1 MPLSR
6 ALIRQA
12 TYPRRIAWKSAI
24 VGSLFFLLLTS
35 VLLIQTQHHRKQQHK
50 QLLIDSSTDFQH
62 SVNALISDTLIPLLP
77 LVKSECYIVNHEL
90 TARAAFAGDIRAIIL
105 VKDGNAFCSSATGS
119 FFQPLSALSPRT
131 DPTRERDIR
140 LLPGTPMQPTKP
152 AMAIWIKQPGTQ
164 QSGLFVTLN
173 VSLSPYQL
181 KASSHPEITG
191 IALLAHNTALT
202 SWQPTLVRNHL
213 IPSPLM
219 QTPMDGLPFQ
229 FALYGSTLS
238 ASDYQTIML
247 ISLLF
252 ALIVSG
258 MSWVLLSRVRRPGK
272 EITMG
277 IRRGEFHVEYQPI
290 ITAADRQSYGIE
302 ALLRWTHP
310 SGEAISPDIFISY
323 AEAQN
328 QIIPLTRHLFELVAR
343 DAHLLRHTLPKGT
356 CISLNISPLHLGACS
371 FRDDV
376 LYWQDSMPHDHF
388 QYVFEITERAVVENS
403 NAAALFNWLHQRG
416 IKIAVDDFGT
426 GHSALIYLEK
436 YAFDYL
442 KIDRGFVQ
450 SIGTE
455 TITSPVLD
463 TVLQLSKKLN
473 LMSVAE
479 GVETDEQASWLINRG
494 VTHLQGY
501 LFSRPLPP
509 EQVKA
514 FFLRQTS
521 QSISL

>member
-12 TYPRRIAWKSAI
+12 TYPRRIAWNSAI

-35 VLLIQTQHHRKQQHK
+35 VLLTETQHQRENQHK
-50 QLLIDSSTDFQH
+50 QLLIDSSNDFQRH
-62 SVNALISDTLIPLLP
+62 VATLITDTLSPLLP
-77 LVKSECYIVNHEL
+77 FVKSECYIGNHEL

-119 FFQPLSALSPRT
+119 FFQPLSAISART
-131 DPTRERDIR
+131 DTTRDRDIR

-152 AMAIWIKQPGTQ
+152 VLAIWIKQPGTL
-164 QSGLFVTLN
+164 QSGIFTTLN
-173 VSLSPYQL
+173 LSLADYQI

-191 IALLAHNTALT
+191 IAILAHNTAMT
-202 SWQPTLVRNHL
+202 SWQTTLVRNHQL
-213 IPSPLM
+213 PPPLT
-219 QTPMDGLPFQ
+219 QITMDGLPFQ

-238 ASDYQTIML
+238 AGDFQTIML
-247 ISLLF
+247 SSLL
-252 ALIVSG
+252 
-258 MSWVLLSRVRRPGK
+258 MSLLAGCTCWFLLTRVQRPGK
-272 EITMG
+272 EITLG
-277 IRRGEFHVEYQPI
+277 IRRGEFRVEYQPL
-290 ITAADRQSYGIE
+290 ITAQDGKSYGME

-310 SGEAISPDIFISY
+310 SGETVSPDIFISY

-343 DAHLLRHTLPKGT
+343 DAHQLRHSLPKGT
-356 CISLNISPLHLGACS
+356 CLSLNISPLHLSACS

-376 LYWQDSMPHDHF
+376 LYWQDNMPHDHF
-388 QYVFEITERAVVENS
+388 QYVFEITERAVVENG
-403 NAAALFNWLHQRG
+403 NATELFHWLHQRG

-436 YAFDYL
+436 YPFDYL

-463 TVLQLSKKLN
+463 TVLQLAKRLN

-501 LFSRPLPP
+501 FFSRPLRP
-509 EQVKA
+509 EQVRDY
-514 FFLRQTS
+514 FQRQNS
-521 QSISL
+521 QPTR

>member
-12 TYPRRIAWKSAI
+12 TYPRRIAWNSAI

-35 VLLIQTQHHRKQQHK
+35 VLLTETQHQRENQHK
-50 QLLIDSSTDFQH
+50 QLLIDSSNDFQRH
-62 SVNALISDTLIPLLP
+62 VATLITDTLSPLLP
-77 LVKSECYIVNHEL
+77 FVQSECYIGNHEL

-119 FFQPLSALSPRT
+119 FFQPLSAISART
-131 DPTRERDIR
+131 DTTRDRDIR

-152 AMAIWIKQPGTQ
+152 VLAIWIKQPGTL
-164 QSGLFVTLN
+164 QSGIFTTLN
-173 VSLSPYQL
+173 LSLADYQI

-191 IALLAHNTALT
+191 IAILAHNTAMT
-202 SWQPTLVRNHL
+202 SWQTTLVRNHQL
-213 IPSPLM
+213 PPPLT
-219 QTPMDGLPFQ
+219 QITMDGLPFQ

-238 ASDYQTIML
+238 AGDFQTIML
-247 ISLLF
+247 SSLL
-252 ALIVSG
+252 
-258 MSWVLLSRVRRPGK
+258 MSLLAGCTCWFLLTRVQRPGK
-272 EITMG
+272 EITLG
-277 IRRGEFHVEYQPI
+277 IRRGEFRVEYQPL
-290 ITAADRQSYGIE
+290 ITAQDGKSYGME

-310 SGEAISPDIFISY
+310 SGETVSPDIFISY

-343 DAHLLRHTLPKGT
+343 DAHQLRHSLPKGT
-356 CISLNISPLHLGACS
+356 CLSLNISPLHLSACS

-376 LYWQDSMPHDHF
+376 LYWQDNMPHDHF
-388 QYVFEITERAVVENS
+388 QYVFEITERAVVENG
-403 NAAALFNWLHQRG
+403 NATELFHWLHQRG

-436 YAFDYL
+436 YPFDYL

-463 TVLQLSKKLN
+463 TVLQLAKRLN

-501 LFSRPLPP
+501 FFSRPLRP
-509 EQVKA
+509 EQVRDY
-514 FFLRQTS
+514 FQRQNS
-521 QSISL
+521 QPMR

>member
-12 TYPRRIAWKSAI
+12 TYPRRIAWNSAI

-35 VLLIQTQHHRKQQHK
+35 VLLTETQHQRENQHK
-50 QLLIDSSTDFQH
+50 QLLIDSSNDFQRH
-62 SVNALISDTLIPLLP
+62 VATLITDTLSPLLP
-77 LVKSECYIVNHEL
+77 FVQSECYIGNHEL

-119 FFQPLSALSPRT
+119 FFQPLSAISART
-131 DPTRERDIR
+131 DTTRDRDIR

-152 AMAIWIKQPGTQ
+152 VLAIWIKQPGTL
-164 QSGLFVTLN
+164 QSGIFTTLN
-173 VSLSPYQL
+173 LSLADYQI

-191 IALLAHNTALT
+191 IAILAHNTAMT
-202 SWQPTLVRNHL
+202 SWQTTLVRNHQL
-213 IPSPLM
+213 PPPLT
-219 QTPMDGLPFQ
+219 QITMDGLPFQ

-238 ASDYQTIML
+238 AGDFQTIML
-247 ISLLF
+247 SSLL
-252 ALIVSG
+252 
-258 MSWVLLSRVRRPGK
+258 MSLLAGCTCWFLLTRVQRPGK
-272 EITMG
+272 EITLG
-277 IRRGEFHVEYQPI
+277 IRRGEFRVEYQPL
-290 ITAADRQSYGIE
+290 ITAQDGKSYGME

-310 SGEAISPDIFISY
+310 SGETVSPDIFISY

-343 DAHLLRHTLPKGT
+343 DAHQLRHSLPKGT
-356 CISLNISPLHLGACS
+356 CLSLNISPLHLSACS

-376 LYWQDSMPHDHF
+376 LYWQDNMPHDHF
-388 QYVFEITERAVVENS
+388 QYVFEITERAVVENG
-403 NAAALFNWLHQRG
+403 NATELFHWLHQRG

-436 YAFDYL
+436 YPFDYL

-463 TVLQLSKKLN
+463 TVLQLAKRLN

-501 LFSRPLPP
+501 FFSRPLRP
-509 EQVKA
+509 EQVKDY
-514 FFLRQTS
+514 FQRQNS
-521 QSISL
+521 QPTR

>member
-12 TYPRRIAWKSAI
+12 TYPRRIAWNSAI

-35 VLLIQTQHHRKQQHK
+35 VLLTETQHQRENQHK
-50 QLLIDSSTDFQH
+50 HLLIDSSNDFQRH
-62 SVNALISDTLIPLLP
+62 VATLITDTLSPLLP
-77 LVKSECYIVNHEL
+77 FVQSECYIGNHEL

-119 FFQPLSALSPRT
+119 FFQPLSAISART
-131 DPTRERDIR
+131 DTTRDRDIR

-152 AMAIWIKQPGTQ
+152 VLAIWIKQPGTL
-164 QSGLFVTLN
+164 QSGIFTTLN
-173 VSLSPYQL
+173 LSLADYQI

-191 IALLAHNTALT
+191 IAILAHNTAMT
-202 SWQPTLVRNHL
+202 SWQTTLVRNHQL
-213 IPSPLM
+213 PPPLT
-219 QTPMDGLPFQ
+219 QITMDGLPFQ

-238 ASDYQTIML
+238 AGDFQTIML
-247 ISLLF
+247 SSLL
-252 ALIVSG
+252 
-258 MSWVLLSRVRRPGK
+258 MSLLAGCTCWFLLTRVQRPGK
-272 EITMG
+272 EITLG
-277 IRRGEFHVEYQPI
+277 IRRGEFRVEYQPL
-290 ITAADRQSYGIE
+290 ITAQDGKSYGME

-310 SGEAISPDIFISY
+310 SGETVSPDIFISY

-343 DAHLLRHTLPKGT
+343 DAHQLRHSLPKGT
-356 CISLNISPLHLGACS
+356 CLSLNISPLHLSACS

-376 LYWQDSMPHDHF
+376 LYWQDNMPHDHF
-388 QYVFEITERAVVENS
+388 QYVFEITERAVVENG
-403 NAAALFNWLHQRG
+403 NATELFHWLHQRG

-436 YAFDYL
+436 YPFDYL

-463 TVLQLSKKLN
+463 TVLQLAKRLN

-501 LFSRPLPP
+501 FFSRPLRP
-509 EQVKA
+509 EQVRDY
-514 FFLRQTS
+514 FQRQNS
-521 QSISL
+521 QPTR

>member
-12 TYPRRIAWKSAI
+12 TYPRRIAWNSAI

-35 VLLIQTQHHRKQQHK
+35 VLLTETQHQRENQHK
-50 QLLIDSSTDFQH
+50 QLLIDSSNDFQRH
-62 SVNALISDTLIPLLP
+62 VATLITDTLSPLLP
-77 LVKSECYIVNHEL
+77 FVQSECYIGNHEL

-119 FFQPLSALSPRT
+119 FFQPLSAISART
-131 DPTRERDIR
+131 DTTRDRDIR

-152 AMAIWIKQPGTQ
+152 VLAIWIKQPGTL
-164 QSGLFVTLN
+164 QSGIFTTLN
-173 VSLSPYQL
+173 LSLADYQI

-191 IALLAHNTALT
+191 IAILAHNTAMT
-202 SWQPTLVRNHL
+202 SWQTTLVRNRQL
-213 IPSPLM
+213 PAPLM
-219 QTPMDGLPFQ
+219 QTTMDGLPFQ

-238 ASDYQTIML
+238 AGDFQTIML
-247 ISLLF
+247 SSLL
-252 ALIVSG
+252 
-258 MSWVLLSRVRRPGK
+258 MSLLAGCTCWFLLTRVQRPGK
-272 EITMG
+272 EITLG
-277 IRRGEFHVEYQPI
+277 IRRGEFRVEYQPL
-290 ITAADRQSYGIE
+290 ITAQDGKSYGME

-310 SGEAISPDIFISY
+310 SGETVSPDIFISY

-343 DAHLLRHTLPKGT
+343 DAHQLRHSLPKGT
-356 CISLNISPLHLGACS
+356 CLSLNISPLHLSACS

-376 LYWQDSMPHDHF
+376 LYWQDNMPHDHF
-388 QYVFEITERAVVENS
+388 QYVFEITERAVVENG
-403 NAAALFNWLHQRG
+403 NATELFHWLHQRG

-436 YAFDYL
+436 YPFDYL

-463 TVLQLSKKLN
+463 TVLQLAKRLN

-501 LFSRPLPP
+501 FFSRPLRP
-509 EQVKA
+509 EQVKDY
-514 FFLRQTS
+514 FQRQNS
-521 QSISL
+521 QPTR

>member
-12 TYPRRIAWKSAI
+12 TYPRRIAWNSAI

-35 VLLIQTQHHRKQQHK
+35 VLLTETQHQRENQHK
-50 QLLIDSSTDFQH
+50 QLLIDSSNDFQRH
-62 SVNALISDTLIPLLP
+62 VATLITDTLSPLLP
-77 LVKSECYIVNHEL
+77 FVQSECYIGNHEL

-119 FFQPLSALSPRT
+119 FFQPLSAISART
-131 DPTRERDIR
+131 DTTRDRDIR

-152 AMAIWIKQPGTQ
+152 VLAIWIKQPGTL
-164 QSGLFVTLN
+164 QSGIFTTLN
-173 VSLSPYQL
+173 LSLADYQI

-191 IALLAHNTALT
+191 IAILAHNTAMT
-202 SWQPTLVRNHL
+202 SWQTTLVRNHQL
-213 IPSPLM
+213 PPPLT
-219 QTPMDGLPFQ
+219 QITMDGLPFQ

-238 ASDYQTIML
+238 AGDFQTIML
-247 ISLLF
+247 SSLL
-252 ALIVSG
+252 
-258 MSWVLLSRVRRPGK
+258 MSLLAGCTCWFLLTRVQRPGK
-272 EITMG
+272 EITLG
-277 IRRGEFHVEYQPI
+277 IRRGEFRVEYQPL
-290 ITAADRQSYGIE
+290 ITAQDGKSYGME

-310 SGEAISPDIFISY
+310 SGETVSPDIFISY

-343 DAHLLRHTLPKGT
+343 DAHQLRHSLPKGT
-356 CISLNISPLHLGACS
+356 CLSLNISPLHLSACS

-376 LYWQDSMPHDHF
+376 LYWQDNMPHDHF
-388 QYVFEITERAVVENS
+388 QYVFEITERAVVENG
-403 NAAALFNWLHQRG
+403 NATELFHWLHQRG

-436 YAFDYL
+436 YPFDYL

-463 TVLQLSKKLN
+463 TVLQLAKRLN

-501 LFSRPLPP
+501 FFSRPLRP
-509 EQVKA
+509 EQVRDY
-514 FFLRQTS
+514 FQRQNS
-521 QSISL
+521 QPTR